1 DGPVVGFLRMSAP
14 GIGVQVMDQVTAAQ
28 DEDALVAQRRQP
40 SAYLEM
46 VRRGLRLIDAQ
57 LNHRHIRIGIHMAKH
72 GPCAMIET
80 PGGIERHRKRRQRFL
95 DAARQPRGTWGGI
108 LHVIELARKAAEVV
122 DGSRR
127 IAGRYTR
134 SGHEPVGRDREDRP
148 RPRQLF
154 TDSPPALGVGVA
166 PNGIHRFAVS
176 EEDRGLWLGHRLA
189 LIVSR
194 AFYMARG
201 LVRTEAA
208 MRMATPPAS
217 ALPACAAIN
226 R

>member
-1 DGPVVGFLRMSAP
+1 MSAP

-40 SAYLEM
+40 PAYLEM

-57 LNHRHIRIGIHMAKH
+57 LNHRHIRIGIHMPKH
-72 GPCAMIET
+72 RPCAMIET
-80 PGGIERHRKRRQRFL
+80 PCGIERHGKWRQRFL
-95 DAARQPRGTWGGI
+95 DAARQPRGTSGGI
-108 LHVIELARKAAEVV
+108 LHVIELARKPAEVV

-134 SGHEPVGRDREDRP
+134 SGHVPVGRDRQDRP

-154 TDSPPALGVGVA
+154 TDSPPALGIGVE
-166 PNGIHRFAVS
+166 PNGIHRVAVS
-176 EEDRGLWLGHRLA
+176 EEDRGQWFGHRLA
-189 LIVSR
+189 LIAPR

-201 LVRTEAA
+201 LLRV
-208 MRMATPPAS
+208 ATTMLIATLPAS
-217 ALPACAAIN
+217 MLPM
-226 R
+226 